1 MNHEASLSVEEKI
14 ASLFQQ
20 DTLLPAQY
28 FDTYRRKSHLE
39 PEKRLMLAVLED
51 AITCFQKHALTRESR
66 GKALFREAEEWIF
79 ADSNEW
85 LFSFDNVCEP
95 LGFNPKYVREGL
107 TTWKQNRLMA
117 RPRASLY
124 HLSRRRRRKKP
135 AFMHSRKRGQR
146 RLKAASR

>member
-1 MNHEASLSVEEKI
+1 MNNEASLSVEEKI

-28 FDTYRRKSHLE
+28 FDTFRRKSHLE

-51 AITCFQKHALTRESR
+51 AITCFQKHVLTRESR
-66 GKALFREAEEWIF
+66 GKTLFREAEEWIF
-79 ADSNEW
+79 GDSNEW
-85 LFSFDNVCEP
+85 LFSFDNVCEL
-95 LGFNPKYVREGL
+95 LGFNPKYVRQGL
-107 TTWKQNRLMA
+107 TTWKQNRPMA
-117 RPRASLY
+117 RPHANIY
-124 HLSRRRRRKKP
+124 HLSRSRPRKKP